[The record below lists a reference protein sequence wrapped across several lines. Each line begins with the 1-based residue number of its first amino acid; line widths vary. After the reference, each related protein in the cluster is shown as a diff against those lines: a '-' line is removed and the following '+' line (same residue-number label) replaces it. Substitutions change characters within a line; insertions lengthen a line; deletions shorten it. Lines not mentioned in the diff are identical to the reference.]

1 MLKSTKIA
9 KCKRLE
15 VRMLTKIM
23 QGLFYR
29 KYYKHIH
36 HILACLKDD
45 EPESKI
51 DHKEISKIRE

>member
-1 MLKSTKIA
+1 
-9 KCKRLE
+9 
-15 VRMLTKIM
+15 MLTKIM

-36 HILACLKDD
+36 HILVCLKDD
-45 EPESKI
+45 ESESKI